1 MFYGI
6 VFECIIKISMFNL
19 ANILTSCNLI
29 CGLTSITFCFA
40 GQLDLAA
47 YAIFVGALFDF
58 ADGFVAR
65 SLKLES
71 EMGKELDSLSDLI
84 TFGAAPGFLMFFMIL
99 IGIEQPFLLEN
110 FDKRAAN
117 IYFEN
122 YYVFNQFI
130 HWVQAF
136 FYDFPNNF
144 NASIKY
150 LPFAALSIPFLSLFR
165 LAHFNI
171 DSKQSKNFIGVPTP
185 LNAIIICFFPLY
197 FNEHMMNWN
206 TQSDLVHAVF
216 DCYTLAGICCLLSI
230 ALIAPLPLMS
240 MKLEG
245 SNKLE
250 NYLKIALIILSVI
263 TIIVFKVLAI
273 PIIITLYLI
282 ISIYHYFKTS
292 KNEI

>member
-1 MFYGI
+1 
-6 VFECIIKISMFNL
+6 MFNL
-19 ANILTSCNLI
+19 ANILTSCNLV
-29 CGLTSITFCFA
+29 CGLISITFCFA

-47 YAIFVGALFDF
+47 YCIFLGALFDF

-71 EMGKELDSLSDLI
+71 KMGKELDSLSDLI

-117 IYFEN
+117 IHYEN

-150 LPFAALSIPFLSLFR
+150 LPFAAFSIPFLSLFR
-165 LAHFNI
+165 LAHFNV
-171 DSKQSKNFIGVPTP
+171 DTKQSKNFIGVPTP

-197 FNEHMMNWN
+197 FQENMMNWN
-206 TQSDLVHAVF
+206 TQFESIHILF
-216 DCYTLAGICCLLSI
+216 DCYALAIICVLLSI
-230 ALIAPLPLMS
+230 ALIAPIPLMS

-245 SNKLE
+245 GNKIE
-250 NYLKIALIILSVI
+250 NKLKIAMIVISLI
-263 TIIVFKVLAI
+263 TIFVFKVLAI
-273 PIIITLYLI
+273 PIIITLYFIL
-282 ISIYHYFKTS
+282 STYHYFKTS

>member
-1 MFYGI
+1 
-6 VFECIIKISMFNL
+6 MFNL
-19 ANILTSCNLI
+19 ANILTSCNLV
-29 CGLTSITFCFA
+29 CGLISISFCFA

-47 YAIFVGALFDF
+47 YCIFLGALFDF

-71 EMGKELDSLSDLI
+71 KMGKELDSLSDLI

-117 IYFEN
+117 IHYEN

-150 LPFAALSIPFLSLFR
+150 LPFAAFSIPFLSLFR
-165 LAHFNI
+165 LAHFNV
-171 DSKQSKNFIGVPTP
+171 DTKQSKNFIGVPTP

-197 FNEHMMNWN
+197 FQENMMNWN
-206 TQSDLVHAVF
+206 TQVELIHILF
-216 DCYTLAGICCLLSI
+216 DCYALAIICVLLSI
-230 ALIAPLPLMS
+230 ALIAPIPLMS

-245 SNKLE
+245 GNKIE
-250 NYLKIALIILSVI
+250 NKLKIALIVISVI

-273 PIIITLYLI
+273 PIIITLYFI
-282 ISIYHYFKTS
+282 ISSYHYFKTS

>member
-1 MFYGI
+1 
-6 VFECIIKISMFNL
+6 MFNL
-19 ANILTSCNLI
+19 ANILTSCNLV
-29 CGLTSITFCFA
+29 CGLISITFCFA

-47 YAIFVGALFDF
+47 YCIFLGALFDF

-71 EMGKELDSLSDLI
+71 KMGKELDSLSDLI

-117 IYFEN
+117 IHYEN

-136 FYDFPNNF
+136 FYDLPNNF

-150 LPFAALSIPFLSLFR
+150 LPFAAFSIPFLSLFR
-165 LAHFNI
+165 LAHFNV
-171 DSKQSKNFIGVPTP
+171 DTKQSKNFIGVPTP

-197 FNEHMMNWN
+197 FQENMMNWN
-206 TQSDLVHAVF
+206 TQVELIHILF
-216 DCYTLAGICCLLSI
+216 DCYALAIICVLLSI
-230 ALIAPLPLMS
+230 ALIAPIPLMS

-245 SNKLE
+245 GNKIE
-250 NYLKIALIILSVI
+250 NKLKIALIVISVI

-273 PIIITLYLI
+273 PIIITLYII
-282 ISIYHYFKTS
+282 ISSYHYFKTS

>member
-1 MFYGI
+1 
-6 VFECIIKISMFNL
+6 MFNL
-19 ANILTSCNLI
+19 ANILTSCNLV
-29 CGLTSITFCFA
+29 CGLISITFCFA

-47 YAIFVGALFDF
+47 YCIFLGALFDF

-71 EMGKELDSLSDLI
+71 KMGKELDSLSDLI

-117 IYFEN
+117 IHYEN

-150 LPFAALSIPFLSLFR
+150 LPFVAFSIPFLSLFR
-165 LAHFNI
+165 LAHFNV
-171 DSKQSKNFIGVPTP
+171 DKKQSKNFIGIPTP
-185 LNAIIICFFPLY
+185 LNAIVICFFPLY
-197 FNEHMMNWN
+197 FHENMMSWN
-206 TQSDLVHAVF
+206 TQVDSIHILF
-216 DCYTLAGICCLLSI
+216 DCYALAIICVLLSI
-230 ALIAPLPLMS
+230 ALIAPIPLMS

-245 SNKLE
+245 GNKIE
-250 NYLKIALIILSVI
+250 NKLKIALIIISVI
-263 TIIVFKVLAI
+263 TIIIFKVLAI
-273 PIIITLYLI
+273 PIIITLYFI
-282 ISIYHYFKTS
+282 ISTYHYFKTS

>member
-1 MFYGI
+1 
-6 VFECIIKISMFNL
+6 MFNL
-19 ANILTSCNLI
+19 ANILTSCNLV
-29 CGLTSITFCFA
+29 CGLISITFCFA

-47 YAIFVGALFDF
+47 YCIFLGALFDF
-58 ADGFVAR
+58 SDGFVAR
-65 SLKLES
+65 GLKLES
-71 EMGKELDSLSDLI
+71 KIGKELDSLSDLI

-117 IYFEN
+117 IHYED

-150 LPFAALSIPFLSLFR
+150 LPFAAFSIPFLSLFR
-165 LAHFNI
+165 LAHFNV
-171 DSKQSKNFIGVPTP
+171 DTKQSQNFIGVPTP

-197 FNEHMMNWN
+197 FQENMMSWN
-206 TQSDLVHAVF
+206 TQVESIHILF
-216 DCYTLAGICCLLSI
+216 DCYALAVICVLLSI
-230 ALIAPLPLMS
+230 ALIAPIPLMS

-245 SNKLE
+245 GNKIE
-250 NYLKIALIILSVI
+250 NKIKIALIS
-263 TIIVFKVLAI
+263 
-273 PIIITLYLI
+273 TLNFI
-282 ISIYHYFKTS
+282 F
-292 KNEI
+292 

>member
-1 MFYGI
+1 
-6 VFECIIKISMFNL
+6 MFNL
-19 ANILTSCNLI
+19 ANILTSCNLV
-29 CGLTSITFCFA
+29 CGLISITFCFA

-47 YAIFVGALFDF
+47 YCIFLGALFDF

-71 EMGKELDSLSDLI
+71 KMGKELDSLSDLI

-117 IYFEN
+117 IHYEN

-136 FYDFPNNF
+136 FYDLPNNF

-150 LPFAALSIPFLSLFR
+150 LPFAAFSIPFLSLFR
-165 LAHFNI
+165 LAHFNV
-171 DSKQSKNFIGVPTP
+171 DTKQSKNFIGVPTP

-197 FNEHMMNWN
+197 FQENMMNWN
-206 TQSDLVHAVF
+206 TQVELIHILF
-216 DCYTLAGICCLLSI
+216 DCYALAIICVLLSI
-230 ALIAPLPLMS
+230 ALIAPIPLMS

-245 SNKLE
+245 GNKIE
-250 NYLKIALIILSVI
+250 NKLKIALIVISVI

-273 PIIITLYLI
+273 PIIITLYFI
-282 ISIYHYFKTS
+282 ISSYHYFKTS

>member
-1 MFYGI
+1 
-6 VFECIIKISMFNL
+6 MFNL
-19 ANILTSCNLI
+19 ANILTSCNLV
-29 CGLTSITFCFA
+29 CGLISITFCFA

-47 YAIFVGALFDF
+47 YCIFLGALFDF

-71 EMGKELDSLSDLI
+71 KMGKELDSLSDLI

-117 IYFEN
+117 IHYEN

-150 LPFAALSIPFLSLFR
+150 LPFAAFSIPFLSLFR
-165 LAHFNI
+165 LAHFNV
-171 DSKQSKNFIGVPTP
+171 DTKQSKNFIGVPTP

-197 FNEHMMNWN
+197 FQENMMNWN
-206 TQSDLVHAVF
+206 TQFESIYILF
-216 DCYTLAGICCLLSI
+216 DCYALAIICVLLSI
-230 ALIAPLPLMS
+230 ALIAPIPLMS

-245 SNKLE
+245 GNKIE
-250 NYLKIALIILSVI
+250 NKLKIAMIVISLI
-263 TIIVFKVLAI
+263 TIFVFKVLAI
-273 PIIITLYLI
+273 PIIITLYFIL
-282 ISIYHYFKTS
+282 STYHYFKTS

>member
-1 MFYGI
+1 
-6 VFECIIKISMFNL
+6 MFNL
-19 ANILTSCNLI
+19 ANILTSCNLV
-29 CGLTSITFCFA
+29 CGLISITFCFA

-47 YAIFVGALFDF
+47 YCIFLGALFDF

-71 EMGKELDSLSDLI
+71 KMGKELDSLSDLI

-117 IYFEN
+117 IHYEN

-150 LPFAALSIPFLSLFR
+150 LPFAAFSIPFLSLFR
-165 LAHFNI
+165 LAHFNV
-171 DSKQSKNFIGVPTP
+171 DTKQSKNFIGVPTP

-197 FNEHMMNWN
+197 FQENMMNWN
-206 TQSDLVHAVF
+206 TQVELIHILF
-216 DCYTLAGICCLLSI
+216 DCYALAIICVLLSI
-230 ALIAPLPLMS
+230 ALIAPIPLMS

-245 SNKLE
+245 GNKIE
-250 NYLKIALIILSVI
+250 NKLKIALIVISVI

-273 PIIITLYLI
+273 PIIITLYFI
-282 ISIYHYFKTS
+282 ITSYHYFKTS

>member
-1 MFYGI
+1 
-6 VFECIIKISMFNL
+6 MFNL
-19 ANILTSCNLI
+19 ANIITSCNLV
-29 CGLTSITFCFA
+29 CGLISIAFCFA

-47 YAIFVGALFDF
+47 YCIFLGALFDF

-71 EMGKELDSLSDLI
+71 KMGKELDSLSDLI

-99 IGIEQPFLLEN
+99 IGIEQPYLLEN

-117 IYFEN
+117 IHYEN

-150 LPFAALSIPFLSLFR
+150 LPFAAFSIPFLSLFR
-165 LAHFNI
+165 LAHFNV
-171 DSKQSKNFIGVPTP
+171 DTKQGKNFIGVPTP

-197 FNEHMMNWN
+197 FQENMMNWN
-206 TQSDLVHAVF
+206 TQFESIHILF
-216 DCYTLAGICCLLSI
+216 DCYSLAIICVLLSI
-230 ALIAPLPLMS
+230 ALIVPIPLMS

-245 SNKLE
+245 GNKIE
-250 NYLKIALIILSVI
+250 NTLKIALILISLI
-263 TIIVFKVLAI
+263 TIFIFTVLAI
-273 PIIITLYLI
+273 PIIITLYFIL
-282 ISIYHYFKTS
+282 STYHYFKTS

>member
-1 MFYGI
+1 
-6 VFECIIKISMFNL
+6 MFNL
-19 ANILTSCNLI
+19 ANILTSCNLV
-29 CGLTSITFCFA
+29 CGLISITFCFA

-47 YAIFVGALFDF
+47 YCIFLGALFDF

-71 EMGKELDSLSDLI
+71 KMGKELDSLSDLI

-117 IYFEN
+117 IHYEN

-150 LPFAALSIPFLSLFR
+150 LPFAAFSIPFLSLFR
-165 LAHFNI
+165 LAHFNV
-171 DSKQSKNFIGVPTP
+171 DTKQSKNFIGVPTP

-197 FNEHMMNWN
+197 FQENMMNWN
-206 TQSDLVHAVF
+206 TQVELIHILF
-216 DCYTLAGICCLLSI
+216 DCYALAIICVLLSI
-230 ALIAPLPLMS
+230 ALIAPVPLMS

-245 SNKLE
+245 GNKIE
-250 NYLKIALIILSVI
+250 NKLKIALIVISLI

-273 PIIITLYLI
+273 PIIITLYFI
-282 ISIYHYFKTS
+282 ISSYHYFKTS

>member
-1 MFYGI
+1 
-6 VFECIIKISMFNL
+6 MFNL
-19 ANILTSCNLI
+19 ANILTSCNLV
-29 CGLTSITFCFA
+29 CGLISITFCFA

-47 YAIFVGALFDF
+47 YCIFLGALFDF

-71 EMGKELDSLSDLI
+71 KMGKELDSLSDLI

-117 IYFEN
+117 IHYEN

-150 LPFAALSIPFLSLFR
+150 LPFAAFSIPFLSLFR
-165 LAHFNI
+165 LAHFNV
-171 DSKQSKNFIGVPTP
+171 DTKQSKNFIGVPTP

-197 FNEHMMNWN
+197 FQENMMNWN
-206 TQSDLVHAVF
+206 TQVELIHILF
-216 DCYTLAGICCLLSI
+216 DCYALAIICVLLSI
-230 ALIAPLPLMS
+230 ALIAPIPLMS

-245 SNKLE
+245 GNKIE
-250 NYLKIALIILSVI
+250 NKIKIALIVISVI

-273 PIIITLYLI
+273 PIIITLYFI
-282 ISIYHYFKTS
+282 ISSYHYFKTS

>member
-1 MFYGI
+1 
-6 VFECIIKISMFNL
+6 MFNL
-19 ANILTSCNLI
+19 ANILTSCNLV
-29 CGLTSITFCFA
+29 CGLISITFCFA

-47 YAIFVGALFDF
+47 YCIFLGALFDF

-71 EMGKELDSLSDLI
+71 KMGKELDSLSDLI

-117 IYFEN
+117 IHYEN

-150 LPFAALSIPFLSLFR
+150 LPFAAFSIPFLSLFR
-165 LAHFNI
+165 LAHFNV
-171 DSKQSKNFIGVPTP
+171 DTKQSKNFIGVPTP

-197 FNEHMMNWN
+197 FQENMMNWN
-206 TQSDLVHAVF
+206 TQVELIHILF
-216 DCYTLAGICCLLSI
+216 DCYTLAIISVLLSI
-230 ALIAPLPLMS
+230 ALIAPIPLMS

-245 SNKLE
+245 GNKIE
-250 NYLKIALIILSVI
+250 NKLKIAMIVISLI
-263 TIIVFKVLAI
+263 TIFVFKVLAI
-273 PIIITLYLI
+273 PIIITLYFIL
-282 ISIYHYFKTS
+282 STYHYFKTS

>member
-1 MFYGI
+1 
-6 VFECIIKISMFNL
+6 MFNL

-29 CGLTSITFCFA
+29 CGVISIAFCFS
-40 GQLDLAA
+40 GQLGFAV
-47 YAIFVGALFDF
+47 YAIFIGALFDF

-65 SLKLES
+65 ALKIES
-71 EMGKELDSLSDLI
+71 NMGKELDSLSDLI
-84 TFGAAPGFLMFFMIL
+84 TFGVAPGFLMFFMIL
-99 IGIEQPFLLEN
+99 IGIEQPHLIEN
-110 FDKRAAN
+110 FDKKVSN
-117 IYFEN
+117 VHYEH

-150 LPFAALSIPFLSLFR
+150 LPFIAFIIPFFSLFR
-165 LAHFNI
+165 LAHFNL
-171 DSKQSKNFIGVPTP
+171 DTKQTRDFTGIPTP

-197 FNEHMMNWN
+197 FHENMMAWN
-206 TQSDLVHAVF
+206 HEVNAVHLLF
-216 DCYTLAGICCLLSI
+216 DCYSLAIVAVLFSLL
-230 ALIAPLPLMS
+230 LISPIPFMS

-245 SNKLE
+245 GNKFE
-250 NYLKIALIILSVI
+250 KTLKILLIISSLI
-263 TIIVFKVLAI
+263 LIPVFKALAI

-282 ISIYHYFKTS
+282 ISTYHYFKKS

>member
-1 MFYGI
+1 
-6 VFECIIKISMFNL
+6 MFNL
-19 ANILTSCNLI
+19 ANILTSCNLV
-29 CGLTSITFCFA
+29 CGLISITFCFA

-47 YAIFVGALFDF
+47 YCIFLGALFDF

-71 EMGKELDSLSDLI
+71 KMGKELDSLSDLI

-117 IYFEN
+117 IHYEN

-130 HWVQAF
+130 HWVKAF

-150 LPFAALSIPFLSLFR
+150 LPFAAFSIPFISLFR
-165 LAHFNI
+165 LAHFNV
-171 DSKQSKNFIGVPTP
+171 DTKQSKNFIGVPTP

-197 FNEHMMNWN
+197 FQENMMNWN
-206 TQSDLVHAVF
+206 TQVELIHILF
-216 DCYTLAGICCLLSI
+216 DCYALAIICVLLSI
-230 ALIAPLPLMS
+230 ALIAPIPLMS

-245 SNKLE
+245 GNKIE
-250 NYLKIALIILSVI
+250 NKLKIALIVISVI

-273 PIIITLYLI
+273 PIIITLYFI
-282 ISIYHYFKTS
+282 ISSYHYFKTS